1 MKIGKYEF
9 DLLHKGYIMGIL
21 NVTPDSFSD
30 GGKYQSVDLAL
41 KQAERMIEEGAAILD
56 IGGESTRPGHKKIT
70 DQEEIERVVP
80 VIEAIKKNFDIAV
93 SLDTYKYEVSKAG
106 IAAGADMIN
115 DIWGLKWD
123 ERLAPLLAKEDVACC
138 LMHNRDNQEY
148 TNFIED
154 FCSDMEETL
163 AIAKKAGI
171 RDERI
176 VLDPGVGFGKT
187 FEQNLSIMKHM
198 DVFSKWGL
206 PVLLGT
212 SRKSVIGLALN
223 LPVDQ
228 REEGTAATTVL
239 GRMKGASI
247 FRVHDVKTNYREL
260 KMIEAILDE
269 IRVKNLEVFC
279 HHGVYKEENVLGQ
292 KFLVNIVSKVDTR
305 AAGKT
310 DELELSVSYGDICRC
325 VKKEMTK
332 QNDKLLERVAERL
345 AECILLQFPLI
356 KEVEIEVKKP
366 WAPVLMHVDYTS
378 VKIKRSWH
386 KVYIG
391 VGSNLGER
399 EEYMKLAKEK
409 VSALP
414 DTKNF
419 KSASIIETEPYG
431 YTEQGKFLNTV
442 YSIETLDTPAEF
454 LDKLHQIENEAERK
468 REIHWGPRTLDLDI
482 LLYDDLVTEDEEITI
497 PHPELTKR
505 LFVLEPL
512 CELAPRGIHPLE
524 RRRYSDILEDLKEK
538 EK

>member
-1 MKIGKYEF
+1 M
-9 DLLHKGYIMGIL
+9 
-21 NVTPDSFSD
+21 
-30 GGKYQSVDLAL
+30 
-41 KQAERMIEEGAAILD
+41 
-56 IGGESTRPGHKKIT
+56 
-70 DQEEIERVVP
+70 
-80 VIEAIKKNFDIAV
+80 
-93 SLDTYKYEVSKAG
+93 
-106 IAAGADMIN
+106 
-115 DIWGLKWD
+115 
-123 ERLAPLLAKEDVACC
+123 
-138 LMHNRDNQEY
+138 
-148 TNFIED
+148 
-154 FCSDMEETL
+154 
-163 AIAKKAGI
+163 
-171 RDERI
+171 
-176 VLDPGVGFGKT
+176 
-187 FEQNLSIMKHM
+187 
-198 DVFSKWGL
+198 
-206 PVLLGT
+206 
-212 SRKSVIGLALN
+212 
-223 LPVDQ
+223 
-228 REEGTAATTVL
+228 
-239 GRMKGASI
+239 
-247 FRVHDVKTNYREL
+247 
-260 KMIEAILDE
+260 DE

-325 VKKEMTK
+325 VKKE
-332 QNDKLLERVAERL
+332 
-345 AECILLQFPLI
+345 
-356 KEVEIEVKKP
+356 VKKP

-399 EEYMKLAKEK
+399 EEYMELAKEK

>member
-1 MKIGKYEF
+1 M
-9 DLLHKGYIMGIL
+9 
-21 NVTPDSFSD
+21 
-30 GGKYQSVDLAL
+30 
-41 KQAERMIEEGAAILD
+41 
-56 IGGESTRPGHKKIT
+56 
-70 DQEEIERVVP
+70 
-80 VIEAIKKNFDIAV
+80 
-93 SLDTYKYEVSKAG
+93 
-106 IAAGADMIN
+106 
-115 DIWGLKWD
+115 
-123 ERLAPLLAKEDVACC
+123 
-138 LMHNRDNQEY
+138 
-148 TNFIED
+148 
-154 FCSDMEETL
+154 
-163 AIAKKAGI
+163 
-171 RDERI
+171 
-176 VLDPGVGFGKT
+176 
-187 FEQNLSIMKHM
+187 
-198 DVFSKWGL
+198 
-206 PVLLGT
+206 
-212 SRKSVIGLALN
+212 
-223 LPVDQ
+223 
-228 REEGTAATTVL
+228 
-239 GRMKGASI
+239 
-247 FRVHDVKTNYREL
+247 
-260 KMIEAILDE
+260 DE

-431 YTEQGKFLNTV
+431 YLDQPNFLNGCACLRTWLEPFALLDV
-442 YSIETLDTPAEF
+442 LQSIEA
-454 LDKLHQIENEAERK
+454 KAGRERK
-468 REIHWGPRTLDLDI
+468 IHWGPRTLDLD
-482 LLYDDLVTEDEEITI
+482 LLFYDDQVLGTKRLIV
-497 PHPELTKR
+497 PHPEIEKR
-505 LFVLEPL
+505 SFVLVPMAQIAPWLRHPVSKSTIKQLLE
-512 CELAPRGIHPLE
+512 ELNAE
-524 RRRYSDILEDLKEK
+524 Q
-538 EK
+538 